1 MKLALL
7 LLALI
12 SLPFSAPTDDCSS
25 FSPQVIAGCE
35 ALSSGST
42 KCIYSGNQCISS
54 YTECTNY
61 APASGFDDATCT
73 RIIPTDPLKKCI
85 VKTEG
90 STKSC
95 VPELKKCSDH
105 TSDDCIS
112 LQAGDGQRCLLL
124 EGGKCEAH
132 YNDCTQLTSQGEAKC
147 VANIPND
154 KSKMCAWSSNACAPT
169 DRTCEKYIVYS
180 GPSGETSEACLQ
192 LHATSP
198 KICIFENGKTCRQ
211 EYEKCEN
218 GNGNENLCKTIR
230 PLNTEKTGYDH
241 QNICQY
247 TSATSTCGKV
257 LKECLKY
264 EKGFDDGTVC
274 LNLKSSNTNKMC
286 SYDSSRDE
294 CSEIYITCSSYNTDQ
309 TNSDQREDP
318 VCKAITPKDTET
330 KTVDPLSECFLDT
343 DKSCKSRKK
352 SCDKFTD
359 EALCHAQVLDDT
371 SKRCLFVGN
380 TCKEISK
387 TCDDY
392 TTKVEAASRN
402 KEDCKIITYTGTDT
416 YIYRC
421 AYDSTDNLNKC
432 EPKKIQCEDYKGSDA
447 AYCSSLS
454 INIDSAESTKFECRF
469 VEGKCSKQY
478 KACEIYDEDDR
489 KTCESIKLTASNS
502 RCILEHDKTCK
513 TEIKACS
520 EYSGKSEAECST
532 YKASSTDKTCSIVNG
547 KCIETLTLNYCSDY
561 KGTNKE
567 ECESIQPHYN
577 DGTNDNLVDGSSKCV
592 FATEGCIKESKKC
605 GEAKSELEC
614 TYIIPSDN
622 NKQCA
627 FVNNACVEQYK
638 TCQLYNE
645 NEEAAKFSQTGC
657 ESIIFNEA
665 SYPFTQYKCKYTAP
679 TTGAA
684 KGTCERVAR
693 SCSEFKAELIK
704 NQCTTITTSLSDI
717 SKKCVFNSNVNTC
730 SLIGKTCL
738 ELNSVTLTDPTADL
752 EQICKNAVTSSSE
765 KNCSVKD
772 DDSGCEEIDKEP
784 EVTELK
790 PAGDNTSDDGK
801 TSDEDNASDE
811 STESENN
818 TPAGNNN
825 SCGRNY
831 LNKIIIFIALY
842 LLI

>member
-12 SLPFSAPTDDCSS
+12 SLIFSAHTDDCSS
-25 FSPQVIAGCE
+25 FSPQVIAECE

-54 YTECTNY
+54 YTECSNY
-61 APASGFDDATCT
+61 APESGFDDATCT
-73 RIIPTDPLKKCI
+73 RIIPSDPLTKCI

-90 STKSC
+90 STKTC
-95 VPELKKCSDH
+95 IPELKKCSDH
-105 TSDDCIS
+105 TSEDGCIN
-112 LQAGDGQRCLLL
+112 LQAGEGQRCLLL

-154 KSKMCAWSSNACAPT
+154 KSKMCTWSSNACAQS
-169 DRTCEKYIVYS
+169 DRTCEKYIAYS
-180 GPSGETSEACLQ
+180 GPSGETSEACLN

-218 GNGNENLCKTIR
+218 GDGDENLCKTIR

-247 TSATSTCGKV
+247 ASDTSKCEKV
-257 LKECLKY
+257 LKQCSKY

-274 LNLKSSNTNKMC
+274 QTLTSSNTNKMC
-286 SYDSSRDE
+286 SYDSSKDE
-294 CSEIYITCSSYNTDQ
+294 CSEICSSYNTDQ
-309 TNSDQREDP
+309 TNPDQREDP
-318 VCKAITPKDTET
+318 VCKAITPKDLTT
-330 KTVDPLSECFLDT
+330 KVVDQFSECYLDT

-359 EALCHAQVLDDT
+359 EASCHAQVLEDT
-371 SKRCLFVGN
+371 TKRCLFVDN
-380 TCKEISK
+380 VCKEIYK
-387 TCDDY
+387 TCNDY
-392 TTKVEAASRN
+392 TTKIEAANRK
-402 KEDCKIITYTGTDT
+402 KEDCEIITYTGTDS

-421 AYDSTDNLNKC
+421 VYDSSDNLNKC

-478 KACEIYDEDDR
+478 KTCENYDEDDR
-489 KTCESIKLTASNS
+489 KTCESIKLTTSNYK
-502 RCILEHDKTCK
+502 CILEHDKTCK
-513 TEIKACS
+513 TETKLCS
-520 EYSGKSEAECST
+520 EYSGKSEVECST
-532 YKASSTDKTCSIVNG
+532 YKASSDDKTCNIVNG

-577 DGTNDNLVDGSSKCV
+577 DGINNALVDSSSKCV

-605 GEAKSELEC
+605 GEAKTELEC
-614 TYIIPSDN
+614 IYIIPSDN
-622 NKQCA
+622 KKQCA

-638 TCQLYNE
+638 TCQLYND
-645 NEEAAKFSQTGC
+645 NEEVTKFSQAGC
-657 ESIIFNEA
+657 ESIIFVETD
-665 SYPFTQYKCKYTAP
+665 YPFSKFKCKYTAP
-679 TTGAA
+679 TTEGA
-684 KGTCERVAR
+684 KGTCQRVAR
-693 SCSEFKAELIK
+693 TCSEFKAEFIK
-704 NQCTTITTSLSDI
+704 NQCINIDISDI
-717 SKKCVFNSNVNTC
+717 SKKCVFNSNDSTC

-738 ELNSVTLTDPTADL
+738 ELNSVTLSDPSADL
-752 EQICKNAVTSSSE
+752 EQICKNAATSSSQ

-772 DDSGCEEIDKEP
+772 DDAGCEETDKEP
-784 EVTELK
+784 EVTEPK
-790 PAGDNTSDDGK
+790 PASDEGKASDDAIA
-801 TSDEDNASDE
+801 SDNDNASD
-811 STESENN
+811 N
-818 TPAGNNN
+818 GNA
-825 SCGRNY
+825 SC
-831 LNKIIIFIALY
+831 NKPCRMR
-842 LLI
+842 